1 MLKGASMKLLLITS
15 LISASAIAQNFGPPP
30 GVPGKLEDQY
40 LKKEDQKYFKNEPF
54 TGQSESERTDS
65 LVKEINVLHGKIAKL
80 EQQLQSMQKEIDE
93 MKKK

>member
-1 MLKGASMKLLLITS
+1 MKLW
-15 LISASAIAQNFGPPP
+15 LISFMISSAAIAQNFGPPP

-65 LVKEINVLHGKIAKL
+65 LVKEINVLHGKVAKL
-80 EQQLQSMQKEIDE
+80 EQKLEEMQKEIDE